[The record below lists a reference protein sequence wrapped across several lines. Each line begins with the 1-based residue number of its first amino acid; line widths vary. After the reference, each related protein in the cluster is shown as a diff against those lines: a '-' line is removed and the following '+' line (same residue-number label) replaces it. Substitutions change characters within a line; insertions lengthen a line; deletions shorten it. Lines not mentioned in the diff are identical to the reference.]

1 MFDPFTDKSTYTAI
15 RKHSAAHDIYN
26 RLHSIARDTEFVDR
40 VSSSYQGMVV
50 VRESLSEGREEF
62 TLTTRIA
69 NQRCGVW
76 YCDPEVSTKGKCRVA
91 LTSNRPR
98 TTSMRI
104 LNRPTDTW
112 A

>member
-50 VRESLSEGREEF
+50 VRESLEGGGIHADGSGSESK
-62 TLTTRIA
+62 
-69 NQRCGVW
+69 VW
-76 YCDPEVSTKGKCRVA
+76 CLV
-91 LTSNRPR
+91 L
-98 TTSMRI
+98 
-104 LNRPTDTW
+104 
-112 A
+112 